1 MEKRKKM
8 QLICKN
14 MPDDVYE
21 ILDEKSSKRNL
32 TEYVVDLVQ
41 NQNRDQQLIRMLMDK
56 LNSIEST
63 LEEMKDGSIVM
74 KPEAKK
80 QVETQSNE
88 PTLSEGTVVEAEVI
102 EGGID
107 ESDKEEMDF

>member
-1 MEKRKKM
+1 
-8 QLICKN
+8 

-63 LEEMKDGSIVM
+63 LVEMKNGSIFV
-74 KPEAKK
+74 KPEARK
-80 QVETQSNE
+80 QGKTKINE
-88 PTLSEGTVVEAEVI
+88 PVLSEGTIVDAEVI

-107 ESDKEEMDF
+107 ESDKEEVDF

>member
-41 NQNRDQQLIRMLMDK
+41 NQNKDQQLIRMLMDK
-56 LNSIEST
+56 LNNIEST
-63 LEEMKDGSIVM
+63 LKEMKNGSIVV
-74 KPEAKK
+74 KSEAEK
-80 QVETQSNE
+80 QKETKIDE
-88 PTLSEGTVVEAEVI
+88 PVLSEGTIVEAEVI

>member
-8 QLICKN
+8 QLTCKN
-14 MPDDVYE
+14 MPDNVYE
-21 ILDEKSSKRNL
+21 ILNEKVSKRNL

-41 NQNRDQQLIRMLMDK
+41 NQNKDQQLIRMLMDK
-56 LNSIEST
+56 LNSIEFT
-63 LEEMKDGSIVM
+63 LEEMKNGSIVV
-74 KPEAKK
+74 KPKAEKQEEKK
-80 QVETQSNE
+80 ANK
-88 PTLSEGTVVEAEVI
+88 PILSEGTIVEAEVI

>member
-8 QLICKN
+8 QLTCKN
-14 MPDDVYE
+14 MPDNVYE
-21 ILDEKSSKRNL
+21 ILNEKVSKRNL

-41 NQNRDQQLIRMLMDK
+41 NQNRDQQLIQMLMDK
-56 LNSIEST
+56 LNNIESA
-63 LEEMKDGSIVM
+63 LKEMKNGSIIV
-74 KPEAKK
+74 KPEAEIQEDKK
-80 QVETQSNE
+80 IDE
-88 PTLSEGTVVEAEVI
+88 PILSEGTIVEAEVI

>member
-41 NQNRDQQLIRMLMDK
+41 NQNKDQQLIRMLMEK
-56 LNSIEST
+56 LNNIEST
-63 LEEMKDGSIVM
+63 LHEMKNGSIVV
-74 KPEAKK
+74 KPEAEKSK
-80 QVETQSNE
+80 ETKIDE
-88 PTLSEGTVVEAEVI
+88 PVLLEGTIVEAEII

>member
-8 QLICKN
+8 QLVCKN

-21 ILDEKSSKRNL
+21 ILNEKSSKRNL

-41 NQNRDQQLIRMLMDK
+41 NQSRDQQLIRMLMDK
-56 LNSIEST
+56 LSNIESS
-63 LEEMKDGSIVM
+63 LEDIKNGSVM
-74 KPEAKK
+74 IKTNTDL
-80 QVETQSNE
+80 QNE
-88 PTLSEGTVVEAEVI
+88 KESSEPFLSEGTIIEAEVV

-107 ESDKEEMDF
+107 PTDKEEMDF

>member
-1 MEKRKKM
+1 
-8 QLICKN
+8 

-63 LEEMKDGSIVM
+63 LEEMKNGSIVV

-80 QVETQSNE
+80 QEETKSNE
-88 PTLSEGTVVEAEVI
+88 SILSEGTIVEAEVI

>member
-8 QLICKN
+8 QLTCKN
-14 MPDDVYE
+14 MPDNVYE
-21 ILDEKSSKRNL
+21 ILNEKVSKRNL

-41 NQNRDQQLIRMLMDK
+41 NQNKDQQLIRVLMDK
-56 LNSIEST
+56 LNNIEST
-63 LEEMKDGSIVM
+63 LEEMKNGSIVV
-74 KPEAKK
+74 KPEAEK
-80 QVETQSNE
+80 QEETKINE
-88 PTLSEGTVVEAEVI
+88 PTLSEGTIVEAEVI

>member
-1 MEKRKKM
+1 MEKRNKM
-8 QLICKN
+8 MLICKN

-41 NQNRDQQLIRMLMDK
+41 NQNRDQQLIRILMDK
-56 LNSIEST
+56 LNNIESS
-63 LEEMKDGSIVM
+63 LEEIKNGSILV
-74 KPEAKK
+74 
-80 QVETQSNE
+80 QSPTDSHKEKEINE
-88 PTLSEGTVVEAEVI
+88 PILSEGTIVEAEVV

-107 ESDKEEMDF
+107 ASDKEDMDF

>member
-21 ILDEKSSKRNL
+21 ILDDKSSKRNL

-41 NQNRDQQLIRMLMDK
+41 NQNRDQQLIRILMDK
-56 LNSIEST
+56 LGNIESS
-63 LEEMKDGSIVM
+63 LEEIKNGSIM
-74 KPEAKK
+74 IKPNTDL
-80 QVETQSNE
+80 QNE
-88 PTLSEGTVVEAEVI
+88 KESSEPSLPEGTIIEAEVV

-107 ESDKEEMDF
+107 PSDKEEMDF

>member
-8 QLICKN
+8 QLTCKN
-14 MPDDVYE
+14 MPDNVYE
-21 ILDEKSSKRNL
+21 ILNEKVSKRNL

-41 NQNRDQQLIRMLMDK
+41 NQNKDQQLIRMLMEK
-56 LNSIEST
+56 LNNIEST
-63 LEEMKDGSIVM
+63 LEEMKNGSIVV
-74 KPEAKK
+74 KPEAEQEK
-80 QVETQSNE
+80 ETNVDE
-88 PTLSEGTVVEAEVI
+88 PTLSEGTIVEAEVI